1 MWWASA
7 SIMYGFV
14 TSGGSSALR
23 VLYTEDGG
31 PDELAQTSLCVKFL
45 LVGKPSRLFC
55 FILFYVAVACTW
67 RQRKSV
73 GVMIAISL
81 YFSIDQFDVSML
93 VSVLLICFLNFSCA
107 GFVTLHF
114 WNTPI

>member
-31 PDELAQTSLCVKFL
+31 PDELAQTSLYVKFL
-45 LVGKPSRLFC
+45 IGKPSQFFC
-55 FILFYVAVACTW
+55 YFILFYFFCCCGMCEASTKVSGCDDFH
-67 RQRKSV
+67 QLIFQYLSV
-73 GVMIAISL
+73 
-81 YFSIDQFDVSML
+81 
-93 VSVLLICFLNFSCA
+93 
-107 GFVTLHF
+107 
-114 WNTPI
+114 